1 MKEAWR
7 AILNCR
13 IDDNTDF
20 FAAGATSA
28 DLTRVIEEAKSA
40 TGVEL
45 DSADIYS
52 DPTFIGCFT
61 TLVRKLRGED
71 AIQVEFKDKVI
82 EKNNMTLRFPV
93 QNYINGKFVDSES
106 GNVMD
111 TIDPSNEQVICQVP
125 KSTAKDVDYA
135 VRAAEEAFFHGEWS
149 RMSARERGRLLF
161 KLADIM
167 EENKEE
173 LATIESID
181 SGAVYTLA
189 LKTHV
194 GMSIQVWRYFAGW
207 CDKIQGETIPISDA
221 RPNYNLCFTR
231 REPIGV
237 VGLIT
242 PWNYPLMMLSWK
254 MAACLAA
261 GNTVVH
267 KPAQVS
273 PLTALKFAELAARVG
288 IPPGVINIVAG
299 TGSQVGQA
307 ICDHPRIRKVGFT
320 GSTEVGAQIMAR

>member
-1 MKEAWR
+1 
-7 AILNCR
+7 
-13 IDDNTDF
+13 
-20 FAAGATSA
+20 
-28 DLTRVIEEAKSA
+28 
-40 TGVEL
+40 
-45 DSADIYS
+45 
-52 DPTFIGCFT
+52 
-61 TLVRKLRGED
+61 
-71 AIQVEFKDKVI
+71 
-82 EKNNMTLRFPV
+82 
-93 QNYINGKFVDSES
+93 
-106 GNVMD
+106 
-111 TIDPSNEQVICQVP
+111 
-125 KSTAKDVDYA
+125 
-135 VRAAEEAFFHGEWS
+135 
-149 RMSARERGRLLF
+149 
-161 KLADIM
+161 M

-189 LKTHV
+189 LKVHV

-207 CDKIQGETIPISDA
+207 CDKIQGETIPITDA

-288 IPPGVINIVAG
+288 IPAGVINIVCG

-307 ICDHPRIRKVGFT
+307 MCDHPKIRKLGFT